1 VSLGAPRLYAI
12 APGIPLVD
20 ALARGL
26 IARFGRPASDGP
38 SPDPLALARATVLLP
53 TRRAVRSLREAFLR
67 ATDGR
72 PLLLPRMMPLG
83 DLDEDELALAPDPAT
98 GSAPDGPAAGALPPV
113 IGGLRR
119 QLLLA
124 RLVLRFGGARWEAA
138 DPGQAVELAAELARL
153 LDQMETERIGFEE
166 LAALTPAEESLA
178 RHWGEVL
185 AFLKIVSEHWPG
197 VLAEEGAIGPAT
209 RRDRLLAAQAAS
221 WAENPPDGWVI
232 AAGSTGSIPAA
243 ADLLATVAGLER
255 GCVLL
260 PGLDRDLDDAI
271 WAQLPE
277 THAQFGLSRLLKHVG
292 APRRDVRD
300 WHHDW
305 LPDETVTA
313 PGAASSRA
321 RLMSIAMSPVP
332 TATREDTAKVTAKDT
347 AEDAAALEDVTWIES
362 PSPAEEAAAIALVMR
377 ETLEHT
383 GRTAALVTPDRGLAR
398 RVAAR
403 LNRWGVE
410 VDDSAGTP
418 LAATPLTIFLRL
430 VAQMAASRLGAVAL
444 LACLKHPLAA
454 GGMARAPFLAH
465 VRDLDR
471 LVLRGPAPV
480 PGIDALKARINVAHE
495 RAMGRGNNDTAER
508 IKELGPWLD
517 GWVALLGPFAA
528 MMAKGAHAPADL
540 LAAHVAAAEALA
552 ATDLASGADALWRG
566 EEAESLAGF
575 IADVATAS
583 GGFPN
588 ITGARYPGL
597 IDGLL
602 AGRVVRPRFGRHPRL
617 NIWGPLE
624 ARLQHA
630 DVMILGGL
638 NEGTWPLDPGN
649 DPWMSR
655 PMRARLGLPLP
666 ERRIGLAAHDFAQGF
681 CAAQV
686 VLTRAHR
693 VGGTPTVPSRWLLR
707 LANAIGDTAAN
718 DLKSRGAHWLTLA
731 EASERT
737 RPRIEGKRPAP
748 VPPLEL
754 RPRQLSVTEIETWQV
769 NPYAIYARHVL
780 KLAPLDDIGA
790 EPGAAERGSFIHDV
804 MEKLLVRFPKGVPA
818 GGSEEIYQAMIEI
831 GAEALGPVGIAPG
844 LRAIWWPR
852 FLDIARWAADQEM
865 SRRAGAQPLAAE
877 KSGRLKFALAGGN
890 FHLIG
895 RADRIDRL
903 PDGSLA
909 IVDYKTGQLPTA
921 RDQLVGFAPQLP
933 LLAVM
938 AEQGAF
944 DGIAPNEVSALSFWR
959 LMGGDKGGE
968 ERNFAVKDGLT
979 LAEVIEDTKRGLIAL
994 VDMFDQ
1000 KKMPYTAHTAP
1011 GRVRFDDYRH
1021 LARVSEWSADGG
1033 AEDA

>member
-1 VSLGAPRLYAI
+1 VSTGAPRLYTI
-12 APGIPLVD
+12 APGIPFVD

-26 IARFGRPASDGP
+26 IARLGDASDG
-38 SPDPLALARATVLLP
+38 DPLALARATVLLP

-67 ATDGR
+67 VTDGHS
-72 PLLLPRMMPLG
+72 LLLPRMMPLG

-98 GSAPDGPAAGALPPV
+98 GSPPNGSAAGSLPPV

-124 RLVLRFGGARWEAA
+124 QLVLRFGGARWEAA

-153 LDQMETERIGFEE
+153 LDQMETERIGFDS
-166 LAALTPAEESLA
+166 LAALAPSKESLA

-185 AFLKIVSEHWPG
+185 AFLKIVSEHWPS
-197 VLAEEGAIGPAT
+197 VLEEEGAIGPAT
-209 RRDRLLAAQAAS
+209 RRDRLLAAQAAA
-221 WAENPPDGWVI
+221 WTEDPPDGWVI
-232 AAGSTGSIPAA
+232 AAGSTGSIPAT
-243 ADLLATVAGLER
+243 ADLLAAVAQLER

-260 PGLDRDLDDAI
+260 PGLDRDLDDAA
-271 WAQLPE
+271 WEQLPE
-277 THAQFGLSRLLKHVG
+277 THAQFGLARLLAHFG
-292 APRRDVRD
+292 ATRRDVCD
-300 WHHDW
+300 WHQDW
-305 LPDETVTA
+305 PQDGSIATETT
-313 PGAASSRA
+313 ASSRS
-321 RLMSIAMSPVP
+321 RLMSMAMSPVP
-332 TATREDTAKVTAKDT
+332 TARPEDTVAPGNVA
-347 AEDAAALEDVTWIES
+347 WIES

-377 ETLEHT
+377 EVLRHE
-383 GRTAALVTPDRGLAR
+383 GRTAALITPDRGLAR

-403 LNRWGVE
+403 LQRWGVT
-410 VDDSAGTP
+410 VDDSAGIP
-418 LAATPLTIFLRL
+418 LAATPLATFLRL
-430 VAQMAASRLGAVAL
+430 VAAMAASRFGAVAL

-454 GGMARAPFLAH
+454 GGMGRAQFLAH

-471 LVLRGPAPV
+471 LVLRGPAPA
-480 PGIDALKARINVAHE
+480 PGIEALKARINVAYE
-495 RAMGRGNNDTAER
+495 RALSRGNDDDAER
-508 IKELGPWLD
+508 IKMLGPWLD
-517 GWVALLGPFAA
+517 GWVARLGSFTA
-528 MMAKGAHAPADL
+528 MMAAGAHAPADL
-540 LAAHVAAAEALA
+540 LAAHIAAAEALA
-552 ATDLASGADALWRG
+552 ATDETRGADALWRG

-575 IADVATAS
+575 IADVVTAS
-583 GGFPN
+583 GGFPK
-588 ITGARYPGL
+588 IIGRRYPSL

-602 AGRVVRPRFGRHPRL
+602 VGQVVRPRFGRHPRL

-630 DVMILGGL
+630 DVIILGGL
-638 NEGTWPLDPGN
+638 NEGTWPLDPGS

-681 CAAQV
+681 CAPQV

-707 LANAIGDTAAN
+707 LANAVGEAAVK
-718 DLKSRGAHWLTLA
+718 DLKARGAHWLGLA
-731 EASERT
+731 DAAERI
-737 RPRIEGKRPAP
+737 RPRIEGQRPAP
-748 VPPLEL
+748 VPPLAL
-754 RPRQLSVTEIETWQV
+754 RPRRLSVTEIETWQI

-780 KLAPLDDIGA
+780 KLNPLDDIGA

-804 MEKLLVRFPKGVPA
+804 MEKLWARFPKGVPA
-818 GGSEEIYQAMIEI
+818 GGSEEIYQAIKEI

-852 FLDIARWAADQEM
+852 FLDIARWVADQEVK
-865 SRRAGAQPLAAE
+865 RRADTQPLAAE
-877 KSGRLKFALAGGN
+877 KSGRLRFALAGGN
-890 FHLIG
+890 FQLIG

-903 PDGSLA
+903 PDGRLA
-909 IVDYKTGQLPTA
+909 IVDYKTGQLPSA

-933 LLAVM
+933 LLGVM

-944 DGIAPNEVSALSFWR
+944 DGLAPTEVAALGFWR

-968 ERNFAVKDGLT
+968 EKNFAVEDGLT
-979 LAEVIEDTKRGLIAL
+979 LADVIEDTKRGLIAL

-1000 KKMPYTAHTAP
+1000 EKTPYTAHTSP

-1033 AEDA
+1033 GEEG